1 MKFSVIVALVATSS
15 ALTVN
20 KFNFG
25 ETAFCKYELN
35 DKGSCAPQGTNP
47 ETCRTPENIPNNA
60 DCSAFVDETK
70 AAPVAVKPAA
80 HAQKKDDEGTESAE
94 KPECLYKQNDDKT
107 ACELKANQDGCKAP
121 AVVPSNLP
129 DCNG

>member
-47 ETCRTPENIPNNA
+47 ETCRTPENIPNTEYRVPI
-60 DCSAFVDETK
+60 SLWFV
-70 AAPVAVKPAA
+70 
-80 HAQKKDDEGTESAE
+80 E
-94 KPECLYKQNDDKT
+94 KSHLEDH
-107 ACELKANQDGCKAP
+107 
-121 AVVPSNLP
+121 
-129 DCNG
+129 